1 MSIRFTANIQVRYF
15 ETRSLHKMGNLKNK
29 IFKLPKLN
37 YESITNTVLLWMKA
51 RN

>member
-15 ETRSLHKMGNLKNK
+15 ETRSLHKMGNLKF
-29 IFKLPKLN
+29 FKLPKLN
-37 YESITNTVLLWMKA
+37 YESITNTVLLWVKA